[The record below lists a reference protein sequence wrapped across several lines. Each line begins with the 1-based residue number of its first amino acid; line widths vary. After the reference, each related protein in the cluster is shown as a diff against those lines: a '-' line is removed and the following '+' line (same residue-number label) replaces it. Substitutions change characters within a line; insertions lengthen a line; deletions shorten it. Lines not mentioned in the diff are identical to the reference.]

1 MAAPDVPEA
10 AVSDAEAAR
19 FRATGVL
26 HKPRFFTGEEAAAM
40 RRCVETLQRRG
51 LMGNILRDAQT
62 ENLQMAWL
70 SHHSRLFQVLP
81 WEGRVAAALRRLLPS
96 DDVDAGVEVH
106 YDQLFLKPALTGA
119 GTAWHADQAYFKLRR
134 PERGLDPG
142 SSCTTAPSPTELC
155 TPRPGGRASPIS
167 PTDRTRSS
175 TGTSSRWTA
184 RRSRSPPPRRRSC
197 RPEGSASSDTAFPT
211 APCRTQPP
219 TLVARWRTTS
229 WTRPRWTRGW
239 V

>member
-106 YDQLFLKPALTGA
+106 YDQLFLKPAVTGA

-134 PERGLDPG
+134 PERGVALWIALPNSTVANG
-142 SSCTTAPSPTELC
+142 TLHTAPWREGQPDLAHRQDPEQHGHELTLDGEAIPLSSA
-155 TPRPGGRASPIS
+155 TPAELPPGGVCFFGYGVPHCTL
-167 PTDRTRSS
+167 PN
-175 TGTSSRWTA
+175 
-184 RRSRSPPPRRRSC
+184 
-197 RPEGSASSDTAFPT
+197 PT
-211 APCRTQPP
+211 AN
-219 TLVARWRTTS
+219 
-229 WTRPRWTRGW
+229 PR
-239 V
+239 